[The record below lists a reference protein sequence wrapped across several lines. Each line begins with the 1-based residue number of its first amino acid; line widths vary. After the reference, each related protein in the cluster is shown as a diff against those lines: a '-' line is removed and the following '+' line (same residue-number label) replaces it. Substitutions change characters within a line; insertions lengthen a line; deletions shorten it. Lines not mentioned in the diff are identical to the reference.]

1 MRDPLVEKWFND
13 KKKTYHK
20 CWKIDNDDWWCWAL
34 FFTDDAITGNYH
46 TGTMQNEGKCICEI
60 KTAIGIELKRRNLIK

>member
-1 MRDPLVEKWFND
+1 MVEEWYRN

-20 CWKIDNDDWWCWAL
+20 CWEIEGGDWCWAL

-46 TGTMQNEGKCICEI
+46 TGIESSALKCEEQI
-60 KTAIGIELKRRNLIK
+60 KWGIATELKKRELL